1 MNHIMR
7 RPKNISFRTDKK
19 SDRASLRRLTLI
31 VAAGAAF
38 VLLASCLVILSKN
51 DFNVKSAVGV
61 NIETESS
68 TAAEKTEIKVAESD
82 KLYFLW
88 CASSD
93 KKTTRFAWLVRV
105 RMPERA
111 VGICPVSPATA
122 VELDGGESLT
132 LNDIF
137 ARYGE
142 KRLLEAVEDY
152 TGRQVDRYV
161 ASTDES
167 FKSMINY
174 FGGVTVNVPDQIEYR
189 GDFTLILVKG
199 KQNMKGDTLFKYLRY
214 LGLLGDADAQEQ
226 VLADILGSVFKP
238 QNAGRLSNIFSK
250 FSNTLNTNV
259 TIVDFSQA
267 ENGIRAILDGGM
279 EITAAESCEELLN
292 QKYKRK

>member
-1 MNHIMR
+1 M
-7 RPKNISFRTDKK
+7 
-19 SDRASLRRLTLI
+19 
-31 VAAGAAF
+31 
-38 VLLASCLVILSKN
+38 
-51 DFNVKSAVGV
+51 
-61 NIETESS
+61 
-68 TAAEKTEIKVAESD
+68 
-82 KLYFLW
+82 
-88 CASSD
+88 
-93 KKTTRFAWLVRV
+93 
-105 RMPERA
+105 
-111 VGICPVSPATA
+111 GICPVSPATA

-214 LGLLGDADAQEQ
+214 LGLLGDDDAQEQ